1 MKKRLLR
8 ISSII
13 VVCATLCVGLLLGYW
28 IQWGDWPNLLKEEK
42 LEKIDLIVVLG
53 GGGLERPD
61 RAFDLYRHG
70 VCRHLLVTGDG
81 DIIYDQLLKLGLPAG
96 SIIHEEAAHS
106 TWENAQFSGTQ
117 PEFQQARRIVLV
129 TSWFHGPRALAVFE
143 KQFPAKTFFVSA
155 ERPHYPL
162 SPWEKGFRRRERYAT
177 LYYRIRYG
185 VRPNEKRHP
194 TSP

>member
-13 VVCATLCVGLLLGYW
+13 VVCAALCLGWW
-28 IQWGDWPNLLKEEK
+28 IQWGDWPDLVREEK

-61 RAFDLYRHG
+61 HAFELVQLG

-81 DIIYDQLLKLGLPAG
+81 DIIYDQLLKLGVPPAD
-96 SIIHEEAAHS
+96 IIHEEAAHS
-106 TWENAQFSGTQ
+106 TWENALFSGTK
-117 PEFQQARRIVLV
+117 PEFQKARRIVLV

-143 KQFPAKTFFVSA
+143 KQFPAKTFFISA
-155 ERPHYPL
+155 ETPRYPL

-177 LYYRIRYG
+177 IYYRILYN

-194 TSP
+194 TAP